1 MIVDTNVHLGHWP
14 FRFLPWD
21 NLTDLRSRLAHAKVN
36 VAWVALFE
44 GVWHRDLRE
53 VNRRLVR
60 ACEHPPGAPDVRFL
74 PLGTVNPVLPGWR
87 EVLRDCVE
95 VHRLRG
101 LRLYPAYHGYTLADP
116 LAEELLTAAAEAK
129 LFVQLVVKLEDE
141 RTQHPLCQVP
151 AVDLRPLPDLVARL
165 PQLRLQVLNAS
176 GTVPEEIVVPLARS
190 QRVWFDFAMVEGVLG
205 LANFAEQVGTEQLL
219 FGSHFPLFY
228 PESAL
233 GKLKEAALADE
244 QVAAI
249 RAGHGWA
256 AELRGPHAG

>member
-1 MIVDTNVHLGHWP
+1 
-14 FRFLPWD
+14 
-21 NLTDLRSRLAHAKVN
+21 
-36 VAWVALFE
+36 
-44 GVWHRDLRE
+44 
-53 VNRRLVR
+53 
-60 ACEHPPGAPDVRFL
+60 
-74 PLGTVNPVLPGWR
+74 
-87 EVLRDCVE
+87 
-95 VHRLRG
+95 
-101 LRLYPAYHGYTLADP
+101 
-116 LAEELLTAAAEAK
+116 
-129 LFVQLVVKLEDE
+129 
-141 RTQHPLCQVP
+141 
-151 AVDLRPLPDLVARL
+151 
-165 PQLRLQVLNAS
+165 VLNAS